1 MVLKESLACTYF
13 IYALKVASKLN
24 KWSDVPEK
32 RLCLAVLR
40 LRLGEVGK
48 ITSLLKDFVST
59 KTKIH

>member
-1 MVLKESLACTYF
+1 MHIF
-13 IYALKVASKLN
+13 IIYALKVASKLN

-48 ITSLLKDFVST
+48 ITSLLKDRVGT